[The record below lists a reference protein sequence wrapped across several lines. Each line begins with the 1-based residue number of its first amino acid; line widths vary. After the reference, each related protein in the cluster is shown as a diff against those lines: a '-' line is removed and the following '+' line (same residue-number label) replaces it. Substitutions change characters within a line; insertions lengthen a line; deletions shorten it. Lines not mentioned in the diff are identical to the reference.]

1 MNWHHYEPQTEGLTC
16 VIDHDRDIDC
26 PYEIG
31 AVTTGKQ
38 RVFHR
43 YYVKVIA
50 PNGADIIGTSE
61 HSLREALLDV
71 DRQLDQRELTLL
83 AAGTYPEFYE
93 SGLSANSG
101 YGYLPTVDHAV
112 HMMDMPPPRLRDGEN
127 DLFVENLIHEAV
139 AGMFA
144 SKLACGTRP
153 GQNRR

>member
-16 VIDHDRDIDC
+16 VIDRDRDIDC

-31 AVTTGKQ
+31 SITTGRQ

-50 PNGADIIGTSE
+50 PDGAEIIGTSE

-93 SGLSANSG
+93 TGLSANS

-112 HMMDMPPPRLRDGEN
+112 HMMDVPPPRLRDYGN
-127 DLFVENLIHEAV
+127 DEFVEGLIREAV
-139 AGMFA
+139 AGMCNSPILA
-144 SKLACGTRP
+144 SKRST
-153 GQNRR
+153 

>member
-1 MNWHHYEPQTEGLTC
+1 MNWQHHEPNQSGLTC

-31 AVTTGKQ
+31 VITTGRQ

-43 YYVKVIA
+43 HYLKVVA
-50 PNGADIIGTSE
+50 PDGTAIIGTSE
-61 HSLREALLDV
+61 HSVREALLDV
-71 DRQLDQRELTLL
+71 DRQFDQRELTLL

-112 HMMDMPPPRLRDGEN
+112 HMMDMPPPRQRDGEN
-127 DLFVENLIHEAV
+127 DLFVERLIREAV
-139 AGMFA
+139 AGMCNSPILA
-144 SKLACGTRP
+144 SKRST
-153 GQNRR
+153 

>member
-1 MNWHHYEPQTEGLTC
+1 MANWHHHEPHTIGLTC
-16 VIDHDRDIDC
+16 VIDHDRDFDC

-31 AVTTGKQ
+31 SITTGRQ

-93 SGLSANSG
+93 SGLSANTG
-101 YGYLPTVDHAV
+101 YGYIPSCDFVV

-127 DLFVENLIHEAV
+127 DLFVEGLIREAV
-139 AGMFA
+139 AGMRNPPILA
-144 SKLACGTRP
+144 SKRLT
-153 GQNRR
+153 

>member
-1 MNWHHYEPQTEGLTC
+1 MEWQHYEPHSTGLTC
-16 VIDHDRDIDC
+16 IIDHDRDIDS

-50 PNGADIIGTSE
+50 PDGHVAIGTSE

-71 DRQLDQRELTLL
+71 DRQLDLRELTLL

-101 YGYLPTVDHAV
+101 FGYLPTVDHAV
-112 HMMDMPPPRLRDGEN
+112 HMMDMPPPRLRDFGN
-127 DLFVENLIHEAV
+127 DEFVEGLIREAV
-139 AGMFA
+139 AGMFKSPILA
-144 SKLACGTRP
+144 SKRS
-153 GQNRR
+153 N